1 MSLSSSLREDLKVL
15 VLAGAN
21 LLPAG
26 SLDEASHLLAE
37 DAPIEAKAFVHI
49 RGRMVIE
56 YVLDWLH
63 EAGLHR
69 IWVLGPEQCLK
80 AIPSHYGIEP
90 IVQRPRA
97 SLARNLSHGKEV
109 IPLAP
114 DEPALVVFGDHP
126 LTTARALEDFLDF
139 CLPRLEEADLFHGLA
154 LRDAYLEYARYFHRT
169 SVLMRECPGRV
180 TGLNLIVPHRIH
192 GIPAA
197 DEIYSVRKLER
208 FGRFLSLLARTLYLL
223 GSTAPAA
230 VFDSARL
237 YAAKEFEKMSRRSG
251 RRGMLGKR
259 GMHWLQRQVSVK
271 SVERY
276 AGKLFRT
283 ERGVRIVPLAHG
295 GTALDVDFDEELVI
309 LEENWDELRAIARRQ
324 DEASRARARGQR
336 DGTTRS
342 SE

>member
-1 MSLSSSLREDLKVL
+1 MSLPSPLSEDLKVL

-26 SLDEASHLLAE
+26 NLDEASHLLAE
-37 DAPIEAKAFVHI
+37 DTPLEAKAFVHI

-56 YVLDWLH
+56 YVLDWLQ

-69 IWVLGPEQCLK
+69 IWVLAPEQCLA

-90 IVQRPRA
+90 IAQRPGA
-97 SLARNLSHGKEV
+97 SLAHNLSHGKEV

-114 DEPALVVFGDHP
+114 DEPALMVFGDHP
-126 LTTARALEDFLDF
+126 LTTARALEDFLEF
-139 CLPRLEEADLFHGLA
+139 CAPRLEEADLFHGLA
-154 LRDAYLEYARYFHRT
+154 LRDAYLEYAPYFHRT

-180 TGLNLIVPHRIH
+180 TGLNLVVPHRIH

-197 DEIYSVRKLER
+197 DQIYSVRKLER
-208 FGRFLSLLARTLYLL
+208 LGRFLSLMARTLYLL
-223 GSTAPAA
+223 GGSAPAA
-230 VFDSARL
+230 IFDSGRL
-237 YAAKEFEKMSRRSG
+237 YAAKEFEKMARRPG
-251 RRGMLGKR
+251 RRGVIGAR
-259 GMHWLQRQVSVK
+259 GMRWLQRQVSVT

-295 GTALDVDFDEELVI
+295 GTALDVDFAEELDI
-309 LEENWDELRAIARRQ
+309 LEKNWDELRAIARRQ
-324 DEASRARARGQR
+324 DAASRATSA
-336 DGTTRS
+336 
-342 SE
+342 